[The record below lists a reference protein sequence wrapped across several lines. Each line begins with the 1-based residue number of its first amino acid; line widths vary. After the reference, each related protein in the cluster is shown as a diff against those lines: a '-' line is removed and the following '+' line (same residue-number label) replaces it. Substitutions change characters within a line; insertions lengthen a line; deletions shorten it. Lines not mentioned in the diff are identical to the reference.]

1 MNEEGMSTMLY
12 FLAGKPSAQMEIP
25 FTFITEQVTHVWR
38 SQPAASVLFFRGWIQ
53 IPVLETQTAFSGP
66 CHLIVRNNLNEYRKP
81 ELAMSPST
89 ATVDTSRVSSL

>member
-25 FTFITEQVTHVWR
+25 FTFITEQVTPVWR
-38 SQPAASVLFFRGWIQ
+38 WLPVASVLFFCGWIQ
-53 IPVLETQTAFSGP
+53 IPALETQTAFSPP

-81 ELAMSPST
+81 ELARLPST